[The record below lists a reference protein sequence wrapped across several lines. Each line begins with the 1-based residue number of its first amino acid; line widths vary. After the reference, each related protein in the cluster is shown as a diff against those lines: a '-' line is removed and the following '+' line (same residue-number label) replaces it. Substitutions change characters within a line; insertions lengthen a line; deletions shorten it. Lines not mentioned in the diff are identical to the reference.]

1 MPTRK
6 LPKAKRSQVQPR
18 GLCFTTHCND
28 NHENAE
34 KAHIEQRK
42 SQNDVP
48 NDTMINS
55 NTTGT
60 MYLTH
65 RQALAWT
72 AHTHIHNMHS
82 PRAQC
87 AQDRA
92 SSNQTVNSDT
102 VLTANSESPSRCAI
116 APTATYMTQHVLLKL
131 PWCPADGYRSHST
144 TNLASPP
151 ECRQH
156 TNGTTQR
163 ACRWKR
169 TIRITT
175 HPPDCTQCLVTRTQ
189 IHDQNHCRNTRNE
202 RHGNPNVTDK
212 HELPS
217 TDVPALLTC
226 TTHIHRFNLQIQ
238 TSQLPNMVALPC
250 TCHTCT
256 YCAHAF
262 MNVKTT
268 CVTSIKSLS
277 HLANG
282 SSLLRSVRRSVR
294 LKCENE

>member
-1 MPTRK
+1 MRTR
-6 LPKAKRSQVQPR
+6 QGIIQI
-18 GLCFTTHCND
+18 HCN
-28 NHENAE
+28 
-34 KAHIEQRK
+34 
-42 SQNDVP
+42 
-48 NDTMINS
+48 T
-55 NTTGT
+55 
-60 MYLTH
+60 
-65 RQALAWT
+65 
-72 AHTHIHNMHS
+72 
-82 PRAQC
+82 
-87 AQDRA
+87 
-92 SSNQTVNSDT
+92 DT
-102 VLTANSESPSRCAI
+102 VLTHTVSRHHVVPSL
-116 APTATYMTQHVLLKL
+116 PTATCMTQHVLLKL

-144 TNLASPP
+144 TNLASPH

-175 HPPDCTQCLVTRTQ
+175 HPPAHNVLSHAHKSTITAETHETRVMEIQTLRT
-189 IHDQNHCRNTRNE
+189 NTSGLPPTFPHCSHAPRT
-202 RHGNPNVTDK
+202 
-212 HELPS
+212 S
-217 TDVPALLTC
+217 TDSTLE
-226 TTHIHRFNLQIQ
+226 FQ

-262 MNVKTT
+262 MNVKTA

>member
-1 MPTRK
+1 
-6 LPKAKRSQVQPR
+6 
-18 GLCFTTHCND
+18 
-28 NHENAE
+28 
-34 KAHIEQRK
+34 
-42 SQNDVP
+42 
-48 NDTMINS
+48 MI
-55 NTTGT
+55 
-60 MYLTH
+60 
-65 RQALAWT
+65 
-72 AHTHIHNMHS
+72 
-82 PRAQC
+82 
-87 AQDRA
+87 
-92 SSNQTVNSDT
+92 
-102 VLTANSESPSRCAI
+102 
-116 APTATYMTQHVLLKL
+116 QHVLLNL
-131 PWCPADGYRSHST
+131 PWSTPDGYRSHST

-151 ECRQH
+151 KCRQH

-175 HPPDCTQCLVTRTQ
+175 HPPDCTQCLVTRTHV
-189 IHDQNHCRNTRNE
+189 HDQNHCKKHTKREAWKSKRYGQTRVAFH
-202 RHGNPNVTDK
+202 RRSRTV
-212 HELPS
+212 
-217 TDVPALLTC
+217 TC

-262 MNVKTT
+262 MNVKTA

-282 SSLLRSVRRSVR
+282 SSLLRTVRRSVR